1 MRRKLFNASL
11 LLTILL
17 APGSQGLSQAPG
29 RQDQTV
35 TVWLIPLEPA
45 DEDTSAD
52 IDLFDRSVSQDG
64 PVTVLN
70 TRCRIYR
77 DQLKNWNPEFDY
89 PNFPIVKGQRQTLK
103 ALARF
108 AEQNDVHINVRFVW
122 WGQAFEELQK
132 ISAANGDET
141 CEDIE
146 GGQLRVTPDA
156 AQIGTTWVAYFA
168 KRNALLPLDGL
179 PGELKFYSAPD
190 MPRAALRYTTDVR
203 LIFYWKRMAS
213 PAAPSLTIEGSS
225 WDSILGSLEK
235 VSVESGNQSPPM
247 AIPIAAGPN
256 LLHDYVPLV
265 RAGGGSFLNAG
276 KDYVDLT
283 SDAALAVPRLLAA
296 RATLTDEKRLWHR
309 LVAFPEITH
318 EEAVHHFWDGE
329 YLALI
334 EPAGFIKR
342 WRDKWLAD
350 LKDNKSPLPQR
361 FVSQQADGSAA
372 TPLKFWDY
380 AGVTVPPSTFIG
392 GSVLSL
398 MNRADARPAAPAKK
412 LISFLATDEE
422 YTALLA
428 ELGNLPAQSP
438 GYGLDIFIAQME
450 DGEKPPAKA
459 GASPGPADFRVA
471 LGRALDRREELEHP
485 PFEEWPTVLE
495 SQDVLESF
503 QRIWRRIGEGNVAQ
517 VEAAAASTELAINKH
532 INFRTRLEE
541 GVRNQWQLIT
551 GGLLLIILGILIF
564 VRREFRHH
572 KKEIR
577 SEKERTRALKER
589 TEALIQVR
597 KVRGFASSALTIVD
611 TVHHI
616 LRFNPFL
623 VDATEKQALK
633 ARIIFAGLQGW
644 RRGQEDRVWE
654 PEKLESV
661 IWRAIILAVE
671 SVREPDLFKR
681 WESCGCLPEAFLRR
695 ERILRDDPQMRSGCA
710 PFYFS
715 VPGTMDDEVQMPF
728 MFEQALIC
736 LLQNAV
742 IASWDIRHGCASA
755 IWIELDAVS
764 KTIAVANSGPAID
777 AMLCEALN
785 KNLEV
790 AEFQREVDKLLRGP
804 VQHRPGIGLVEAY
817 CIARQCYGG
826 LKVGTGSPRVSIK
839 YCAD

>member
-1 MRRKLFNASL
+1 MRRKFFIAAL

-17 APGSQGLSQAPG
+17 IQGLSEALG
-29 RQDQTV
+29 RQSQTV

-45 DEDTSAD
+45 DENTQAD
-52 IDLFDRSVSQDG
+52 IDIFDRSVSRDG

-89 PNFPIVKGQRQTLK
+89 PNFPIVKGQRQTIK

-108 AEQNDVHINVRFVW
+108 AKQNDVRINVRFVW

-132 ISAANGDET
+132 IRAAGGDET

-146 GGQLRVTPDA
+146 GGQLQVTPDV

-168 KRNALLPLDGL
+168 KRHALLPLDGL
-179 PGELKFYSAPD
+179 PAELKFYSTPD
-190 MPRAALRYTTDVR
+190 MPRAALRYATDLR
-203 LIFYWKRMAS
+203 LIFYWKRMSS
-213 PAAPSLTIEGSS
+213 PADPPLKIDGSS
-225 WDSILGSLEK
+225 WDSILKSLEK

-265 RAGGGSFLNAG
+265 RSGGGSFLNARM
-276 KDYVDLT
+276 DYVDLT

-296 RATLTDEKRLWHR
+296 RATLTDEKSRWHR

-329 YLALI
+329 YFAVI

-350 LKDNKSPLPQR
+350 LKENKTPLPQR
-361 FVSQQADGSAA
+361 FVSQQSESPAG

-380 AGVTVPPSTFIG
+380 AGVAVPPSTFIG

-398 MNRADARPAAPAKK
+398 MNRGVTPPAPAKN
-412 LISFLATDEE
+412 LISFLAADEE
-422 YTALLA
+422 YTAMLA
-428 ELGNLPAQSP
+428 ELGNLPAQRPDYGLNLFTAPLGDEQKPSAETAVSP
-438 GYGLDIFIAQME
+438 GLV
-450 DGEKPPAKA
+450 
-459 GASPGPADFRVA
+459 DFGVA
-471 LGRALDRREELEHP
+471 LGLALEKREELEHP
-485 PFEEWPTVLE
+485 PLEEWPTVLE

-517 VEAAAASTELAINKH
+517 VEEAAAATELAINKH
-532 INFRTRLEE
+532 INFRTRLVES
-541 GVRNQWQLIT
+541 VRNQWQLIT
-551 GGLLLIILGILIF
+551 GGLLLIMAGLLAF
-564 VRREFRHH
+564 SYRELKHSR
-572 KKEIR
+572 KEMR
-577 SEKERTRALKER
+577 GEQERAGALKER
-589 TEALIQVR
+589 AEALIQVR

-611 TVHHI
+611 TVHYT

-623 VDATEKQALK
+623 VDAGEKQALK
-633 ARIIFAGLQGW
+633 ARIISAGLQGW
-644 RRGQEDRVWE
+644 SRGQDDRLWE

-661 IWRAIILAVE
+661 IWRAILLAVE
-671 SVREPDLFKR
+671 SARGPDLFKR
-681 WESCGCLPEAFLRR
+681 WEDCGCHPETFLRR
-695 ERILRDDPQMRSGCA
+695 ERILRDDPEVRSGCP
-710 PFYFS
+710 PFYFG
-715 VPGTMDDEVQMPF
+715 VPDTMGEEVQLPF
-728 MFEQALIC
+728 MFEQALVC
-736 LLQNAV
+736 LLQNAI
-742 IASWDIRHGCASA
+742 IASWDIKHGYASA
-755 IWIELDAVS
+755 ISIELDADS
-764 KTIAVANSGPAID
+764 KTIAVANSGAAID
-777 AMLCEALN
+777 RTLCDALN

-790 AEFQREVDKLLRGP
+790 AEFRQEVDKLLRGP
-804 VQHRPGIGLVEAY
+804 VRHRPGIGLVEAY

-826 LKVGTGSPRVSIK
+826 LKVDTGGPRVSIK

>member
-1 MRRKLFNASL
+1 MRRKFFNASL

-17 APGSQGLSQAPG
+17 VPVSPSLSQAPG
-29 RQDQTV
+29 QQAQTV

-45 DEDTSAD
+45 DEDTRAD

-89 PNFPIVKGQRQTLK
+89 PNFPIVKGQRQTIK

-108 AEQNDVHINVRFVW
+108 AKQNDVHVNVRFVW

-132 ISAANGDET
+132 ISAAKGDET
-141 CEDIE
+141 CEDVE

-156 AQIGTTWVAYFA
+156 AQIGTTWAAYFA
-168 KRNALLPLDGL
+168 KRNALHPLDELAG
-179 PGELKFYSAPD
+179 GLKFYSTPG

-203 LIFYWKRMAS
+203 LIFYWKRMA
-213 PAAPSLTIEGSS
+213 PPPTTPLVIDGNS
-225 WDSILGSLEK
+225 WDAILNSLQK
-235 VSVESGNQSPPM
+235 VSLESGNQSPPM

-329 YLALI
+329 YLAVI

-350 LKDNKSPLPQR
+350 LKENKSPLPRR
-361 FVSQQADGSAA
+361 FVSQQADSAAA

-380 AGVTVPPSTFIG
+380 AGVSVPPSTFIG

-398 MNRADARPAAPAKK
+398 MNRGDARSAAPAKN

-428 ELGNLPAQSP
+428 ELGNLPTQRP
-438 GYGLDIFIAQME
+438 DYGLNIFIAQME
-450 DGEKPPAKA
+450 DVPKEPAEV
-459 GASPGPADFRVA
+459 GASSGLDDFGVV
-471 LGRALDRREELEHP
+471 LGRALDRREEMEHP

-517 VEAAAASTELAINKH
+517 VEAAAASTQLAINKH

-541 GVRNQWQLIT
+541 GISNQWQLIT
-551 GGLLLIILGILIF
+551 GGLLLIIVGILIF
-564 VRREFRHH
+564 GYREFRHH
-572 KKEIR
+572 KKEMR
-577 SEKERTRALKER
+577 SGEERA
-589 TEALIQVR
+589 EALIQVR

-633 ARIIFAGLQGW
+633 ARIISAGLQGW
-644 RRGQEDRVWE
+644 RRGQEDSLWE

-661 IWRAIILAVE
+661 TWRAIILAVE

-681 WESCGCLPEAFLRR
+681 WENCGCRPQVFLRR
-695 ERILRDDPQMRSGCA
+695 ERILRDDPQVRSGCP

-715 VPGTMDDEVQMPF
+715 VPEAMDDMIHMPF
-728 MFEQALIC
+728 MFEQALVC
-736 LLQNAV
+736 LLQNAI
-742 IASWDIRHGCASA
+742 IASWDIKHGYASA
-755 IWIELDAVS
+755 IRIELDTDS
-764 KTIAVANSGPAID
+764 KTVAVANSGPAID
-777 AMLCEALN
+777 GALREALN

-790 AEFQREVDKLLRGP
+790 AEFQSEVNKLLRGP
-804 VQHRPGIGLVEAY
+804 VRHRPGIGLVEAY
-817 CIARQCYGG
+817 CIAKQCYGG
-826 LKVGTGSPRVSIK
+826 LKVDTGSPRVSIR
-839 YCAD
+839 YCVD